1 MSLVNTSQTVSR
13 LASMLG
19 VDQNSNSIGVNNSQS
34 AGTPSSV
41 EVAQAVELNDAD
53 SSHTLVLKDR
63 LEGGAHLL
71 SMVSIDDTSLDTIGV
86 YLNQMKTNL
95 SQANTVDSGSE
106 EYAEIL
112 RELETI
118 ENQMSNFLGALFH
131 KNEISV
137 ELRSGDENAKSLFWT
152 L

>member
-1 MSLVNTSQTVSR
+1 
-13 LASMLG
+13 
-19 VDQNSNSIGVNNSQS
+19 
-34 AGTPSSV
+34 
-41 EVAQAVELNDAD
+41 
-53 SSHTLVLKDR
+53 
-63 LEGGAHLL
+63 
-71 SMVSIDDTSLDTIGV
+71 MVSIDDTSLDTIGV

-137 ELRSGDENAKSLFWT
+137 ELRVWR
-152 L
+152 

>member
-1 MSLVNTSQTVSR
+1 M
-13 LASMLG
+13 
-19 VDQNSNSIGVNNSQS
+19 
-34 AGTPSSV
+34 
-41 EVAQAVELNDAD
+41 
-53 SSHTLVLKDR
+53 
-63 LEGGAHLL
+63 L

-137 ELRSGDENAKSLFWT
+137 ELRSGDENASRSFWT